1 MKNLLIAAFVLL
13 VLLASG
19 SLFAVKEGERAIV
32 IQFGKVQ
39 RDDATGETRV
49 FFFGSVTRYGH
60 WLTVIG

>member
-19 SLFAVKEGERAIV
+19 SLFAVNEGERAIV

-39 RDDATGETRV
+39 RDDATG
-49 FFFGSVTRYGH
+49 
-60 WLTVIG
+60 